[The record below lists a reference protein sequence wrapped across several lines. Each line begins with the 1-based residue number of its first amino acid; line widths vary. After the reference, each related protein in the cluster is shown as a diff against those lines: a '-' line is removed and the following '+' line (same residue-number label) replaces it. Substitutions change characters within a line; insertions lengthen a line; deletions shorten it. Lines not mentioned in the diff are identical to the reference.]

1 MLFLFQLIKEP
12 PAMKRQRNDDATS
25 HSKRRSVT
33 PATGDVNMMETT
45 LQNMNR
51 MLVECHNRLEE
62 IRKQTRQRTR
72 EEGRREIEKREQYF
86 QQYYIDSQNEIRR
99 LKEKLSFVKRGL
111 VSTKRRLEQIPHIT
125 HTHPQIQARVISIMN
140 ELISNYNMMQR
151 EVVEF

>member
-1 MLFLFQLIKEP
+1 
-12 PAMKRQRNDDATS
+12 MKRQRNDDVTP

-33 PATGDVNMMETT
+33 PATGEVTMMDTT
-45 LQNMNR
+45 FQNMNR

-62 IRKQTRQRTR
+62 MRRQTRQRTR
-72 EEGRREIEKREQYF
+72 EEGRREVEQREQYF
-86 QQYYIDSQNEIRR
+86 QKYYVDSQNKIRS

-111 VSTKRRLEQIPHIT
+111 ASTKRRLEQIPHIT
-125 HTHPQIQARVISIMN
+125 HTNPQIQARVISIMN